1 VNLYTHA
8 IRSMAKNDTLEKHY
22 QEIVNRIDTIITYM
36 EELMENPLFMDNITG
51 EQELN
56 LDMYL
61 ELLDSIMV
69 QFEPEPTVIDVPP
82 QFESE
87 SFDAD

>member
-1 VNLYTHA
+1 MNLYSHA
-8 IRSMAKNDTLEKHY
+8 IQAMTKNSSIEKHY
-22 QEIVNRIDTIITYM
+22 QDIVNRIDTITTYV
-36 EELMENPLFMDNITG
+36 EELMEDPLFMDNITG

>member
-1 VNLYTHA
+1 MNLYTHA
-8 IRSMAKNDTLEKHY
+8 IRSMVKNDTLEKHY

-61 ELLDSIMV
+61 ELLDS
-69 QFEPEPTVIDVPP
+69 TSPP
-82 QFESE
+82 RKP
-87 SFDAD
+87 